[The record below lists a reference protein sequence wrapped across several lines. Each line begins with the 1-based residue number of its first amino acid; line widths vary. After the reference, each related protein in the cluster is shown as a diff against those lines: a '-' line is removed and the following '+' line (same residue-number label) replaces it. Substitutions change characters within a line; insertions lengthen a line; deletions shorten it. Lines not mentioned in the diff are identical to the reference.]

1 MYRQYL
7 LTKVTWK
14 LTYFSVTAEKVF
26 LIGNKS
32 KRNQLFR
39 ELESLKT
46 SSVATDNSYIVKLLE
61 VYSNHIDGSL
71 SLCLEYMDWGKNHSV
86 AYS

>member
-1 MYRQYL
+1 M
-7 LTKVTWK
+7 
-14 LTYFSVTAEKVF
+14 F

>member
-1 MYRQYL
+1 M
-7 LTKVTWK
+7 
-14 LTYFSVTAEKVF
+14 F

-46 SSVATDNSYIVKLLE
+46 SSVATDSSYIVKLLE
-61 VYSNHIDGSL
+61 VHSNHFDGSL
-71 SLCLEYMDWGKNHSV
+71 SLCLEYMDWGMNQSVSHSV
-86 AYS
+86 SRRSQS

>member
-1 MYRQYL
+1 M
-7 LTKVTWK
+7 
-14 LTYFSVTAEKVF
+14 TYFSVTAEKVF

-32 KRNQLFR
+32 KRSQLFR

-71 SLCLEYMDWGKNHSV
+71 SLCLEYMDWGKIHSV
-86 AYS
+86 AYF